1 MPSSLVFS
9 DVAFRQQRSE
19 RARMTL
25 TVGQALIAGAAG
37 FWVLHGLSLQNWV
50 FAGVEGLVAA
60 SGAALLFVTRRVPLA
75 LAGHLTFWVTF
86 ACIWLMLLSL
96 EGVQGPG
103 SSFNQVWFLTLAV
116 GACVVLIEV
125 RRSVAVCYV
134 ALCAASFLAA
144 QLGWITA
151 DPVAPLP
158 AELAGPG
165 RGVGMLLHAFA
176 MLVLVRAIVEDVR
189 RGEHA
194 LAESASRIQ
203 ALLDNVLPATVS
215 ARLRRDGTTFADK
228 HEACSV
234 LFADI
239 VGFTPLASAT
249 PPDALVRLL
258 DEVFSTFDDLAESL
272 GLEKIKT
279 IGDAYMAAS
288 GLPEARADHAIVL
301 VEFALRMREAVAAYP
316 RLSIRIGINSGQVV
330 AGLIGKQR
338 LAYDLWGDT
347 VNIAAHM
354 ESHGIAG
361 EIQVSAAT
369 HALIAEQ
376 FACDAGGEVAVAGR
390 PPLHVYRVSGR
401 RREGA
406 HG

>member
-60 SGAALLFVTRRVPLA
+60 SGAALLFVSRRVPLA

-125 RRSVAVCYV
+125 RRAVAVCYV
-134 ALCAASFLAA
+134 ALCAASFLVA

-151 DPVAPLP
+151 APVAPLP
-158 AELAGPG
+158 PELAGPG

-288 GLPEARADHAIVL
+288 GLPEARADHAVVL
-301 VEFALRMREAVAAYP
+301 VEFALRMRRSRP
-316 RLSIRIGINSGQVV
+316 T
-330 AGLIGKQR
+330 
-338 LAYDLWGDT
+338 LA
-347 VNIAAHM
+347 
-354 ESHGIAG
+354 
-361 EIQVSAAT
+361 
-369 HALIAEQ
+369 
-376 FACDAGGEVAVAGR
+376 
-390 PPLHVYRVSGR
+390 
-401 RREGA
+401 
-406 HG
+406 